1 MNATPPLPQLTV
13 KAVVLG
19 LILSA
24 LLAGANAY
32 LGMFAGLTVAASIP
46 AAVISMAVLRLWR
59 NSNILENNMV
69 QTIAS
74 AGESLAAGVIFTIP
88 ALVLLG
94 YWRVFDYWWV
104 TAIAGLG
111 GLLGVLFTIP
121 LRRTLIVE
129 QKLAYP
135 EGTATAEVLKV
146 GDAPG
151 RGALQ
156 LALAA
161 LLGAAV
167 KLAETGFRLWSG
179 TAQAATYVGSSTV
192 AYVGTNLSP
201 ALLGVGYIVGLN
213 VASLVFIGGA
223 VSWYVAIPIYST
235 WYLPGD
241 AGLAAQFA
249 AGVPAADLAGAIW
262 STKVRYLGV
271 GAMLIGGIWALL
283 KLRKSIWSGIAT
295 SLRPAAA
302 RAAPVLDHR
311 DQDVPLRIVLAGIVL
326 FVVPI
331 AALYYVIVGTFGV
344 ALAMTIVMVLAG
356 FLFSAVSS
364 YMSGLVGSSNNPV
377 SGITI
382 ATILLTSML
391 LLAFLGEGSNSGPAA
406 AIMVGAVVC
415 CAAAIGAD
423 TMQDLRAG
431 YLLGATPWRQQVG
444 QALGV
449 VAAVLVMAPILNLL
463 QSAYGIGAR
472 TAEQPNALLAPQANL
487 MASVARGVFGE
498 GLPWAMIGWGVLVG
512 ALIIALD
519 VYLERRRAA
528 FRTPVLAVAIGIYL
542 PLELSVP
549 IFTGGLVSMLAA
561 RRKPAGSDAREPG
574 GLLFAAGLIT
584 GEALIGILMAIPI
597 VIASDP
603 EVLALPWRLPSVAG
617 VLAVAVAGALLY
629 RVATSGSKAR

>member
-1 MNATPPLPQLTV
+1 M
-13 KAVVLG
+13 
-19 LILSA
+19 
-24 LLAGANAY
+24 
-32 LGMFAGLTVAASIP
+32 
-46 AAVISMAVLRLWR
+46 
-59 NSNILENNMV
+59 
-69 QTIAS
+69 
-74 AGESLAAGVIFTIP
+74 
-88 ALVLLG
+88 
-94 YWRVFDYWWV
+94 
-104 TAIAGLG
+104 
-111 GLLGVLFTIP
+111 LGVLFTIP

-156 LALAA
+156 LVLAA
-161 LLGAAV
+161 LLGAVV

-179 TAQAATYVGSSTV
+179 TAQAATYVGTSTV

-223 VSWYVAIPIYST
+223 LSWYVAIPLYST
-235 WYLPGD
+235 WYLAGD
-241 AGLAAQFA
+241 PALAAQFA
-249 AGVPAADLAGAIW
+249 AGAPAADLAGAIW

-271 GAMLIGGIWALL
+271 GAMLIGGLWALL
-283 KLRKSIWSGIAT
+283 KLRKSIWSGITT
-295 SLRPAAA
+295 SLRTSQT
-302 RAAPVLDHR
+302 RDVSVHDHR
-311 DQDVPLRIVLAGIVL
+311 DQDVPLRIVLTGIVL

-331 AALYYVIVGTFGV
+331 AALYYAIVGTLGI

-391 LLAFLGEGSNSGPAA
+391 LLALMGQGANSGPPA
-406 AIMVGAVVC
+406 AIMVVC

-444 QALGV
+444 QSLGV

-463 QSAYGIGAR
+463 QSAYGIGVR
-472 TAEQPNALLAPQANL
+472 TAEQPIALLAPQANL

-512 ALIIALD
+512 VCIIALD
-519 VYLERRRAA
+519 VYLERRRAR
-528 FRTPVLAVAIGIYL
+528 FRTPVLAVAVGIYL

-549 IFTGGLVSMLAA
+549 IFAGGLISMLAA
-561 RRKPAGSDAREPG
+561 RRKPASSDSREPS

-603 EVLALPWRLPSVAG
+603 QVFALPWQLPTVAG
-617 VLAVAVAGALLY
+617 VVAVAIAGGLLY
-629 RVATSGSKAR
+629 RVATNGSRAR

>member
-1 MNATPPLPQLTV
+1 MNTTTPFPQLTI

-19 LILSA
+19 LVLSA

-104 TAIAGLG
+104 TVIAGLG

-161 LLGAAV
+161 VLGAAI
-167 KLAETGFRLWSG
+167 KIAETGLRLWPG
-179 TAQAATYVGSSTV
+179 TAQSATYVGSSTI
-192 AYVGTNLSP
+192 AYAGTNLSP
-201 ALLGVGYIVGLN
+201 ALLGVGYIIGLN
-213 VASLVFIGGA
+213 IAALIFIGGA
-223 VSWYVAIPIYST
+223 LSWYVAIPIYST
-235 WYLPGD
+235 WYLDSDP
-241 AGLAAQFA
+241 ALAAQLA
-249 AGVPAADLAGAIW
+249 AGVSATDLAGAIW
-262 STKVRYLGV
+262 STRIRYLGV
-271 GAMLIGGIWALL
+271 GAMLIGGVWALL
-283 KLRKSIWSGIAT
+283 KLRKSIWSGVST
-295 SLRPAAA
+295 SLRATPK
-302 RAAPVLDHR
+302 RAGAVVDHR
-311 DQDVPLRIVLAGIVL
+311 DQDVPLRLVLGGIVL
-326 FVVPI
+326 FVLPI
-331 AALYYVIVGTFGV
+331 AALYYAIVGSLGV
-344 ALAMTIVMVLAG
+344 ALAMTIVMVVAG

-382 ATILLTSML
+382 ATILLTSL
-391 LLAFLGEGSNSGPAA
+391 LLLVLMGSGASNGPAA

-431 YLLGATPWRQQVG
+431 YLLGATPWRQEVG

-463 QSAYGIGAR
+463 QSAYGIGVR

-498 GLPWAMIGWGVLVG
+498 GLPWPMIGFGVLVG
-512 ALIIALD
+512 AAIIALD
-519 VYLERRRAA
+519 VYLERRRAV

-542 PLELSVP
+542 PLELAVP
-549 IFTGGLVSMLAA
+549 IFAGGLVSMLAA
-561 RRKPAGSDAREPG
+561 RRKPAASEAREPG

-584 GEALIGILMAIPI
+584 GEALVGILMAIPI
-597 VIASDP
+597 VLASDP
-603 EVLALPWRLPSVAG
+603 EVFALSWKLPTIAG
-617 VLAVAVAGALLY
+617 LGAVVVVGVLLY
-629 RVATSGSKAR
+629 RVATSAPNKP